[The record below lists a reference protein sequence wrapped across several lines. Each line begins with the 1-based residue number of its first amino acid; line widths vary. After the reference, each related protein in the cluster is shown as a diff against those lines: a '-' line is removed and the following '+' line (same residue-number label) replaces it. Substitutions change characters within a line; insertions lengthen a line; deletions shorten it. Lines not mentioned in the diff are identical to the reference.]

1 VHDTFFVVAHFHY
14 VLIGGAVFPRFG
26 GFYYWFPKISGRML
40 SERVGRW
47 NFWLFF
53 FGFNL
58 TFFPMHRLGLEG
70 MPRRVYTYLVEM
82 GWGALNLLA
91 SFGAALIALSV
102 LVFIGNVLWSRRHGP
117 PAADNPWQAG
127 TLEWA
132 TSSPPQPY
140 NFLSLPTV
148 AGSEPLWEHTDDQPV
163 VTGLRHDT
171 QEVLVTTLLDAEPD
185 HRTRLP
191 GPSIWPLITALAVA
205 GMFIGSIFSPWA
217 VPIGSVPITIGLIG

>member
-1 VHDTFFVVAHFHY
+1 
-14 VLIGGAVFPRFG
+14 
-26 GFYYWFPKISGRML
+26 
-40 SERVGRW
+40 
-47 NFWLFF
+47 
-53 FGFNL
+53 
-58 TFFPMHRLGLEG
+58 
-70 MPRRVYTYLVEM
+70 
-82 GWGALNLLA
+82 
-91 SFGAALIALSV
+91 
-102 LVFIGNVLWSRRHGP
+102 LVFIRNVLWSRRHGP
-117 PAADNPWQAG
+117 LAADNPWQAG

-148 AGSEPLWEHTDDQPV
+148 AGSEPLWEHTEDQPV
-163 VTGLRHDT
+163 VTGLRHDI

-217 VPIGSVPITIGLIG
+217 VPIGSVPITVGLIGWLWPSEREHQEQLALEEQA